1 LAFPSRIV
9 RNLLLWLGLVA
20 GAITPLQAGTGVPAI
35 LVLGDSLSA
44 GYGLAAGESWVDLLQ
59 QRLASEGHPHRVV
72 NASISGDTT
81 RGGLARLPRAL
92 TVHQP
97 SILIIEL
104 GGNDGLRGIPVG
116 EYRNNL
122 ERMIELGASAGAR
135 VLVAGIRLPPNY
147 GPAYS
152 QKFQDAQA
160 DAAAGTAFVPF
171 ILDGVALEPGMMQ
184 ADGIHPTA
192 AAQPRMLDNVWPA
205 LVPLVEATGGGAAG
219 R

>member
-1 LAFPSRIV
+1 MLPSPV
-9 RNLLLWLGLVA
+9 RAEAPG
-20 GAITPLQAGTGVPAI
+20 I

-44 GYGLAAGESWVDLLQ
+44 GYGLIAGEGWVDLLQ
-59 QRLASEGHPHRVV
+59 RRLAEEGYPHRVV

-92 TVHQP
+92 DVHRP

-116 EYRNNL
+116 EFRSNL
-122 ERMIELGASAGAR
+122 ERMVALGRDAGAR

-147 GPAYS
+147 GPRYS
-152 QKFQDAQA
+152 EKFQEAQA
-160 DAAAGTAFVPF
+160 AAAGDAAFVPF
-171 ILDGVALEPGMMQ
+171 ILEGVALQPGMMQ

-205 LVPLVEATGGGAAG
+205 LAPLVEADSAE
-219 R
+219 

>member
-1 LAFPSRIV
+1 M
-9 RNLLLWLGLVA
+9 RNLLLCLCLFV
-20 GAITPLQAGTGVPAI
+20 GATLPLPARAEAPGI

-44 GYGLAAGESWVDLLQ
+44 GYGLTAGEGWVDLLRE
-59 QRLASEGHPHRVV
+59 RLAEQGRPHRVV

-92 TVHQP
+92 TVHRP

-104 GGNDGLRGIPVG
+104 GGNDGLRGIPVNEFRG
-116 EYRNNL
+116 NL
-122 ERMIELGASAGAR
+122 ERMIELGEAAGAR

-147 GPAYS
+147 GPRYS
-152 QKFQDAQA
+152 EKFQEAQA
-160 DAAAGTAFVPF
+160 AAADGVAFVPF

-192 AAQPRMLDNVWPA
+192 AAQPRMLDNVWGA
-205 LVPLVEATGGGAAG
+205 LGPLIEAGTAGRQGAAAPVPG
-219 R
+219 T